1 MCESGYQR
9 SLQTHSPPTLVSSS
23 RVTRTCLCLTM
34 LKKPQKISEARLNY
48 EPFSVFFHLR
58 PAACII
64 VLISFSDS
72 QFRPVWFLSFTTK
85 KINNFKNRCMSA
97 VFGQQPSLFSPSCLL
112 LLLLLLWLNYL
123 KRFVLYAMLRRGYL
137 CGSSRMS

>member
-1 MCESGYQR
+1 MCESGNQR

-34 LKKPQKISEARLNY
+34 LKKPQKISEAWLNY

-58 PAACII
+58 PTACII
-64 VLISFSDS
+64 VLISFCYS

-85 KINNFKNRCMSA
+85 KINNFKNRCILDIKLH
-97 VFGQQPSLFSPSCLL
+97 SLALATSSH
-112 LLLLLLWLNYL
+112 LLLWHSYL
-123 KRFVLYAMLRRGYL
+123 RRFVLYAMLSRGDLYR
-137 CGSSRMS
+137 CPRIMG